1 MDIISILFGAI
12 VFGILISIII
22 LPTYIIQNLKKNE
35 NTKKFLKKEFLWA
48 DVQSFLYGIILL
60 IGTMIVIFLF
70 TSLRDINF

>member
-1 MDIISILFGAI
+1 MDIISILIGAI
-12 VFGILISIII
+12 VIGILIGIII

-48 DVQSFLYGIILL
+48 DVQSFLYGIMLL

-70 TSLRDINF
+70 TSLGDIIF

>member
-48 DVQSFLYGIILL
+48 DVQSFLYGIMLL